1 MPTIPR
7 ILTTTALCLAAVG
20 VSSCSWCWPS
30 LHTSEAV
37 LHQDKQVVVS
47 INTRPSF
54 KYRYQGNDYYPI
66 TLAYAV
72 DKGKSIYRRGDC
84 RIWCRQDTSARY
96 EVKKESIRSYLYS
109 AGSGAARGERRLIPE
124 KEFNFVAAKRIPL
137 SAKACVVI
145 GMKHIRYYPYAEY
158 TDPVADMPDTTK
170 AAPASVWQHIAAAP
184 LELVDATAN
193 IAMPTAEATVLIAIL
208 PVAAVGS
215 GISKLFNEITH

>member
-1 MPTIPR
+1 MNSVR
-7 ILTTTALCLAAVG
+7 ILLSSACCLAAVLLP
-20 VSSCSWCWPS
+20 SCSYCWPS
-30 LHTSEAV
+30 LHTAEYV
-37 LHQDKQVVVS
+37 RHCDRTVVVQLVEPAS
-47 INTRPSF
+47 E
-54 KYRYQGNDYYPI
+54 KYHYNGRDWLRI
-66 TLAYAV
+66 RLAYAV

-96 EVKKESIRSYLYS
+96 EVQKESIRSYLFS

-124 KEFNFVAAKRIPL
+124 KEFNFAAAKRIPL

-208 PVAAVGS
+208 PVVAVGS